1 MLFSLIF
8 FFFLK
13 QTNKQKFPS
22 AVSGVYI
29 LVISHDFFSNVQ
41 RQFLQNESFFFSSQ
55 SPAWE
60 RSHKARVHQHGALW
74 LRCCRSPSTPGTP
87 EPSCI
92 EGTTGLLISAPSTCV
107 SSILAV
113 YEGILEPR
121 HWARWLDGLFQA
133 PSLRAACF
141 PGWMKPGAQFP
152 SPSLLSAS
160 LLSSEG
166 SLRAPTRM
174 CEPGNLASFQHHCQ
188 GQVTKSPSATVLH
201 PGRLPE
207 IRGAQSSA
215 MCLGKKKKTLLVLKP
230 PLDYQPCFLQ
240 PFPSFWRQLLM
251 WEASESSWCDEQKP
265 PRNRRQKN

>member
-1 MLFSLIF
+1 MHFFLSSQPLSFLNAFLFDF

-60 RSHKARVHQHGALW
+60 RSHKARVHEHGALW

-92 EGTTGLLISAPSTCV
+92 EGTTGLLTSAPSTCI
-107 SSILAV
+107 SSILVV

-121 HWARWLDGLFQA
+121 H
-133 PSLRAACF
+133 
-141 PGWMKPGAQFP
+141 
-152 SPSLLSAS
+152 
-160 LLSSEG
+160 
-166 SLRAPTRM
+166 
-174 CEPGNLASFQHHCQ
+174 
-188 GQVTKSPSATVLH
+188 
-201 PGRLPE
+201 
-207 IRGAQSSA
+207 
-215 MCLGKKKKTLLVLKP
+215 
-230 PLDYQPCFLQ
+230 
-240 PFPSFWRQLLM
+240 
-251 WEASESSWCDEQKP
+251 
-265 PRNRRQKN
+265 